1 MAELNGENGWWVWL
15 FRKMG
20 WRVGQSLGA
29 RGEAYAADFL
39 RGKGMRIIS
48 RNRRHKGGEIDL
60 IAIDGRWVVFVEVRT
75 RASEE
80 YMTPEN
86 SIRFGK
92 KRAVT
97 RTVRGLMRRHKAAG
111 MTARI
116 DVVAVIWPEG
126 AKEPTEVRHHKGA
139 MAVVGW

>member
-1 MAELNGENGWWVWL
+1 MGVMDRQIGWWASLV
-15 FRKMG
+15 RKMG
-20 WRVGQSLGA
+20 WRGAQSLGMK
-29 RGEAYAADFL
+29 GEAYAARFL
-39 RGKGMRIIS
+39 KGKGMRIIS
-48 RNRRHKGGEIDL
+48 RNRRHRGGEIDL

-75 RASEE
+75 RTSEE
-80 YMTPEN
+80 FMTPEN

-139 MAVVGW
+139 VAVAGW